1 VINELYALA
10 QSLSKAGIKTKE
22 WHRKYKPIPNIRPKS
37 PCICITVK
45 DEKIVRLSE
54 VPKELGK
61 ELRKYGSNQGTYPF
75 MNLAPLYRITD
86 SSIKE
91 KIDEYRAHPEKID
104 AAAIQKIKTWCTQNN
119 WCKKFLRKYK
129 ISMSNTPDELA
140 KLLSKREF
148 KPLMVLLR
156 ETKSFADPE
165 KFHRELENEVFRTLE
180 TGKNINLALTVLFH
194 FGNDQE
200 APDNDFG
207 AFSAALDSEKLVEEQ
222 QISVVSS
229 KFTEEFNEALL
240 DADAA
245 SESAYSAAG
254 IEDAFGLPFTPSD
267 DPLSEVK
274 LGGGF
279 NAKLR
284 TMFDGQPCQT
294 RYGRIGSASYP
305 LSPGLQ
311 KKLSGA
317 LNELGD
323 IKNKNISWINSGVK
337 EILFAY
343 PSELP
348 KRKVGFTQLFDVPA
362 EQKTTFL
369 AASEKFIKEI
379 HQGYDSAK
387 DSRANFI
394 QIFIL
399 RQLDKGRCK
408 VVYTRQTNP
417 AEIEKSAGEWT
428 AGCKENLPNFPFGQP
443 VVPFPLRVA
452 DILNRTWKQNGE
464 SIPGDK
470 VNRVPRYHGIDLL
483 LDSSTPI
490 SDDLH
495 ILVQKMITLASYIGK
510 LVTEKRPLSEIQN
523 VENST
528 DSMTKLVTKTS
539 EMKTWS
545 SVRDI
550 LVLTGLLLSRSGI
563 KKEDYMENF
572 PYLYGQLLKVSD
584 ELHVLYSKVMRDGD
598 VPPKLAGGGL
608 YHAASEA
615 PLRTFAILGQ
625 RMAPYVAWAKY
636 YRTRNSNAEG
646 QESWKAGWYVQL
658 YEKIAGKIK
667 ENIENYAHFT
677 DTEKAQLFIGY
688 LAAFPKK
695 EKVKT
700 DGLNAEN
707 TADAEN
713 KQEEE

>member
-1 VINELYALA
+1 MINELYALA
-10 QSLSKAGIKTKE
+10 DSMSKAGIKAKE
-22 WHRKYKPIPNIRPKS
+22 WHRKYKPIPNIKQKA
-37 PCICITVK
+37 PCIHIIVK
-45 DEKIVRLSE
+45 DGKVLELSE
-54 VPKELGK
+54 VPAELGR

-86 SSIKE
+86 DRKKDKLE
-91 KIDEYRAHPEKID
+91 EYRAHPEKID
-104 AAAIQKIKTWCTQNN
+104 TAAIQKIKSWCTENN
-119 WCKKFLRKYK
+119 WCRKFLRKYN
-129 ISMSNTPDELA
+129 ISMKDTPLELK
-140 KLLSKREF
+140 KLLEGIEF
-148 KPLMVLLR
+148 APLTKLME
-156 ETKSFADPE
+156 ETECFSDPE
-165 KFHRELENEVFRTLE
+165 KFRKELKSEIFRMLE
-180 TGKNINLALTVLFH
+180 AGKNISLALTVLFH
-194 FGNDQE
+194 PGAEQKD
-200 APDNDFG
+200 PDDDFG
-207 AFSAALDSEKLVEEQ
+207 AFSAALDTEKIIDEQ
-222 QISVVSS
+222 RISVVSRE
-229 KFTEEFNEALL
+229 FTEEFNEALL
-240 DADAA
+240 KADAA
-245 SESAYSAAG
+245 SENLQTTGG
-254 IEDAFGLPFTPSD
+254 IKDAFGLAFTPTN
-267 DPLSEVK
+267 DPLPEVK
-274 LGGGF
+274 LAGGF
-279 NAKLR
+279 SAKLR

-294 RYGRIGSASYP
+294 RYGRIGPASYP

-323 IKNKNISWINSGVK
+323 SENENISWISSGLK

-348 KRKVGFTQLFDVPA
+348 KKKISFTQLFDVPA
-362 EQKTTFL
+362 DQKTTFR

-379 HQGYDSAK
+379 RQGYDSAK
-387 DSRANFI
+387 NSNTKHI

-428 AGCKENLPNFPFGQP
+428 ACCKENLPNFPFGQP
-443 VVPFPLRVA
+443 AVPFPLRVA
-452 DILNRTWKQNGE
+452 DILNKTWKQNGE

-470 VNRVPRYHGIDLL
+470 VSRVPRYHGIDLL
-483 LDSSTPI
+483 LDPGTPI

-495 ILVQKMITLASYIGK
+495 ILVQKMITLAAYIGK
-510 LVTEKRPLSEIQN
+510 LVTEESPLSEIQD

-528 DSMTKLVTKTS
+528 DSMTRLVKKTS
-539 EMKTWS
+539 EMKTWG

-550 LVLTGLLLSRSGI
+550 LVLAGQLLSRSGI

-584 ELHVLYSKVMRDGD
+584 ELHVLYSKVMRNGD

-636 YRTRNSNAEG
+636 YRTRNSNTEG

-658 YEKIAGKIK
+658 YEKIAGRIK
-667 ENIENYAHFT
+667 GNIENYVHFT

-707 TADAEN
+707 TADEEN